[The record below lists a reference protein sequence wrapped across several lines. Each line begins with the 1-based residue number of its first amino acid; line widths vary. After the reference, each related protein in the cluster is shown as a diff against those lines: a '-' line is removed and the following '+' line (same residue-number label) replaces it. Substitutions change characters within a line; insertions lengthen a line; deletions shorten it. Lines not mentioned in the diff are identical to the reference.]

1 MGDYPYTRIYHCYTP
16 QLTPKQLQ
24 AKMDAMAKKESEK
37 FRSRR

>member
-1 MGDYPYTRIYHCYTP
+1 MGDYPYTRIYHCSP